1 VTDGVALGYDTGVLR
16 DGGAGLFTVAGI
28 ADAATQALQAAPLD
42 PVMFGLTPGAPGF
55 AAAVAAAGPHR
66 PAGSAGRATG
76 RRTWQGGP
84 APRQGSATASP
95 PTPRRPPARLHGEHP

>member
-1 VTDGVALGYDTGVLR
+1 MTDGVALGYNTGVLR

-55 AAAVAAAGPHR
+55 AAAVAAARAAQARGFR
-66 PAGSAGRATG
+66 VESDRAQDVAGRAGTAAG
-76 RRTWQGGP
+76 HGDGLTADSTTTARS
-84 APRQGSATASP
+84 APR
-95 PTPRRPPARLHGEHP
+95 